1 MKEVRGEPKNFRII
15 PRVSD
20 DILMLS
26 HNNSK
31 KSKTNGFDVAWEN
44 AAKTIAGKNFIGL
57 QISCPICRQRGTIT
71 SKWVKKTP
79 VKPIY
84 VCHSN
89 GNGYFK
95 ACELTEEQAKLAR
108 KKTQLDRN
116 DVKKLLRMGKPY
128 ILLSGGKDSLCLL
141 EYMRKLAGSIGK
153 EITALHGDT
162 TAGFPEVE
170 RYVKKVCKKLKVP
183 LVTVKPKH
191 DYFEIAKKWGIPGV
205 RSRWCCETLKVAPM
219 RRYLSTIKEPKVI
232 FDGIR
237 AVESNI
243 RATYIPVWYHPSF
256 KCISVSPLF
265 RWSDQK
271 VKKYIERNN
280 LPKSPT
286 ADLNTSAECWC
297 GAYKCKADFEALLD
311 IHPEIFD
318 KLVDVEKAQRGK
330 YTFLFEKGERIPLA
344 SLKNKKQA

>member
-1 MKEVRGEPKNFRII
+1 MSV
-15 PRVSD
+15 
-20 DILMLS
+20 
-26 HNNSK
+26 K
-31 KSKTNGFDVAWEN
+31 KNGFDAAWET
-44 AAKTIAGKNFIGL
+44 AARIVAGKRLQGL
-57 QISCPICRQRGTIT
+57 HIYCPKCRRSGTLT

-79 VKPIY
+79 VKPVY

-95 ACELTEEQAKLAR
+95 ACELTDEQAKAAR
-108 KKTQLDRN
+108 KKTQLERD
-116 DVKKLLRMGKPY
+116 DVKKLLRMGRPY
-128 ILLSGGKDSLCLL
+128 ILFSGGKDSLCLL
-141 EYMRKLAGSIGK
+141 EYMHRVAESIGK

-170 RYVKKVCKKLKVP
+170 GYVEKVCNKLKVP
-183 LVTVKPKH
+183 LVTVRPQH

-219 RRYLSTIKEPKVI
+219 RRYLSTVEGPKVI

-243 RATYIPVWYHPSF
+243 RATYIPVWYHPAF

-271 VKKYIERNN
+271 VEAYIEKYN
-280 LPKSPT
+280 LPKSPA

-318 KLVDVEKAQRGK
+318 KLVEVEQAQRGK
-330 YTFLFEKGERIPLA
+330 YTFLFEKGEKIPLA
-344 SLKNKKQA
+344 TLKKNRRA